1 MPKDQLQK
9 TNNHPQRHQ
18 YQTKNKPKYNGKNSF
33 EYVKKCIY
41 SALKFE
47 VMMTCAPAFSS
58 INL

>member
-9 TNNHPQRHQ
+9 TNNHPKYHQ
-18 YQTKNKPKYNGKNSF
+18 EQPKHKPEYNGENSF

-58 INL
+58 IDL